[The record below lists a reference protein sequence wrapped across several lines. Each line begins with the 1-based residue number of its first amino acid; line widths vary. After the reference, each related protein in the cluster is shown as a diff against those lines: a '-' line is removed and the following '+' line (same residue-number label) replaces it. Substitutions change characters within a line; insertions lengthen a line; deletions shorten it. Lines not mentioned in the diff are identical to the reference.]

1 MEEMLRDQD
10 LSGSRQSQGG
20 KKKKRGKKKE
30 PKKSIGRELLEDA
43 VLILVVLLVVFLV
56 KRFVL
61 INAVIPSGSM
71 ENTIMTGDQIFG
83 SRLSYEFGD
92 PQRGDIAIFR
102 YPDNEEE
109 LFIKRIIGLPG
120 EKVEII
126 DGKVYINDS
135 SEPLEEDY
143 LKETPTGSF
152 GPYYVPEDSYFML
165 GDNRNDSR
173 DSRWWNNTYVKR
185 DKILAKAVWRYYPL
199 SKFGKI
205 E

>member
-1 MEEMLRDQD
+1 MEEMFEERKVPV
-10 LSGSRQSQGG
+10 SGQ
-20 KKKKRGKKKE
+20 KKRGKRRKRKKEEE

-43 VLILVVLLVVFLV
+43 LLILIVLAAVFLV

-71 ENTIMTGDQIFG
+71 EDTIMTGDQIFG
-83 SRLSYEFGD
+83 SRLAYEFGD

-109 LFIKRIIGLPG
+109 LFIKRVIGLPG

-135 SEPLEEDY
+135 EEPLEEDY

-152 GPYYVPEDSYFML
+152 GPYYVSEDSYFML

-185 DKILAKAVWRYYPL
+185 DKILAKAVWRYFPL
-199 SKFGKI
+199 DKFGKI

>member
-20 KKKKRGKKKE
+20 KKKKRGKKKG

-43 VLILVVLLVVFLV
+43 VLILVVLVVVFLV